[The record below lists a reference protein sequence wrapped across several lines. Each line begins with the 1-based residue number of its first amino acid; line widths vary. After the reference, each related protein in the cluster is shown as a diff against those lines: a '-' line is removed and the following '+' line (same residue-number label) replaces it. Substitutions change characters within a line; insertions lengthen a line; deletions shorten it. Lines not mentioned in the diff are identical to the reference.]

1 MSTAAQLFG
10 AFFILC
16 AIGAIGT
23 LLASKRWSSIVLA
36 AIGSLSAILILLTS
50 ALLLVGDTSFRAELW
65 PALLAGNNGIGG
77 GSPFRA
83 VPVDS
88 WVGVS
93 TGVNLLRCLPGPKA
107 LQPAVFRRAVSCPV
121 RIGRA
126 DPYTNDAISFLVS
139 WEIMSI
145 ASYLLVNF
153 EYEHDESS
161 HAGFMMLAMSEAG
174 TISVAIAFT
183 LAAGWRRHLR
193 VRSDT
198 ICREGIG
205 WAVFLLSFFGFAVK
219 AGLVPVNSW
228 LPLAHPVA
236 PTNVSALLS
245 AVIVNLGIYGIMRF
259 NLGLR
264 PVTGSEPGLIVLI
277 VGSISAGEVRLGL
290 AGCATSSSARSLGR
304 VFGSPVTS
312 K

>member
-93 TGVNLLRCLPGPKA
+93 TGV
-107 LQPAVFRRAVSCPV
+107 
-121 RIGRA
+121 
-126 DPYTNDAISFLVS
+126 ISPLS
-139 WEIMSI
+139 TWTESI
-145 ASYLLVNF
+145 TA
-153 EYEHDESS
+153 
-161 HAGFMMLAMSEAG
+161 
-174 TISVAIAFT
+174 
-183 LAAGWRRHLR
+183 
-193 VRSDT
+193 
-198 ICREGIG
+198 C
-205 WAVFLLSFFGFAVK
+205 
-219 AGLVPVNSW
+219 
-228 LPLAHPVA
+228 
-236 PTNVSALLS
+236 
-245 AVIVNLGIYGIMRF
+245 
-259 NLGLR
+259 
-264 PVTGSEPGLIVLI
+264 
-277 VGSISAGEVRLGL
+277 SISA
-290 AGCATSSSARSLGR
+290 CCFMPCSHRSC
-304 VFGSPVTS
+304 
-312 K
+312 